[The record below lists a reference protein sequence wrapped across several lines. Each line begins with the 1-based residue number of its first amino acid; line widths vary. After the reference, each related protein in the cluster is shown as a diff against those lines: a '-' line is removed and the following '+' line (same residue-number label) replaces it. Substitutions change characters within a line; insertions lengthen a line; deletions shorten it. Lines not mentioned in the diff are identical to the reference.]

1 MTASSPLRP
10 IRASAPLLPAFLLT
24 ILAAGCL
31 NFVQSSFKQTSTSPA
46 LRSAVARSAMPFRGK
61 KNVVDVEEVETD
73 ENETE
78 SADVDATADVA
89 RNDTVEEDKTEE
101 NAKPRGTKVAIITG
115 ASTGIG
121 LSTVEGMAKSG
132 LYKTIVMAGRDAA
145 KHEVAMAGLQK
156 KLGEDV
162 EFVFLPLEL
171 SSLQSV
177 RDFVKEFQEMD
188 LPLHT
193 LILNAGV
200 MMLPERKTTE
210 DGYEYQFG
218 VNHLSHFLLANL
230 LLDDMAEVATAS
242 DPGRVIA
249 LSSAAHFFPSPL
261 LKGKVNDLQSVRYT
275 PVGAYG
281 QSKLANL
288 LFAYE
293 LDRRLAAKGVPITAN
308 AIHPGGVDTELGRY
322 ITGENSFLEKIQSFL
337 PKNTFTKTPEE
348 GAKTSVLLATSDF
361 GKMSGRYWQN
371 EKPAASVSFDLTS
384 GMISEKNLPFQASVT
399 SYDPKVWEQ
408 LWTESEKLVSLT
420 SDEAPQV
427 FKSEE

>member
-1 MTASSPLRP
+1 
-10 IRASAPLLPAFLLT
+10 
-24 ILAAGCL
+24 
-31 NFVQSSFKQTSTSPA
+31 
-46 LRSAVARSAMPFRGK
+46 MPFRGK